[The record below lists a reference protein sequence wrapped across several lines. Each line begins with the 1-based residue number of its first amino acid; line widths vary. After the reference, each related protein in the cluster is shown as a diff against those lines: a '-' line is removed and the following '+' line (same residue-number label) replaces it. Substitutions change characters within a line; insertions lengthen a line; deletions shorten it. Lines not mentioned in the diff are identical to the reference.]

1 MMDGTTV
8 LTHEALWNAIYL
20 LNDAVVGI
28 FGMILSAAFCDI
40 TWTKK
45 RLLRY
50 WSCMAVILLVQG
62 VVYCVTQVGVLR
74 AIYPLVTHLPL
85 VVVLCVMKRQTI
97 WPIVSVLTAY
107 LCCQIRRWIALL
119 AMACFNGGSYLQ
131 STVELIVTLPLLWV
145 LLKFFAPA
153 VREIGRL
160 KPSMQFFFG
169 VMPAISY
176 VFDYLTR
183 IYTDMLERGLA
194 AAVEFMPSMC
204 CVLYL
209 VFVLRSSAENAERSR
224 LEQIQEGLRLQVSQA
239 TREIAGLRESDRQA
253 SAYRHDLR
261 HHMQYL
267 SDCIENGQTERA
279 QSYIH
284 QVCDEIEARRVRRFC
299 ENEAVNLL
307 LSSFAQRTE
316 DSGIPLRIR
325 AEVPQFLPVAETD
338 LCVLL
343 SNALENA
350 LHACQHLRSEGKGGD
365 IEVVAYEKSGKFFL
379 QVSNTCAPGVRFR
392 GGLPVTDTAG
402 HGIGVRSICSVV
414 ERYNG
419 VYSFAEKDG
428 RFVLRASL

>member
-1 MMDGTTV
+1 MTADTILYACNTV
-8 LTHEALWNAIYL
+8 
-20 LNDAVVGI
+20 AVGLFGI
-28 FGMILSAAFCDI
+28 VLSAAFCNI
-40 TWTKK
+40 RWT
-45 RLLRY
+45 RRNVC
-50 WSCMAVILLVQG
+50 CMIASTLAIFLIQG
-62 VVYCVTQVGVLR
+62 IVYLGIDPALGPYL
-74 AIYPLVTHLPL
+74 YPLHTHLPL
-85 VVVLCVMKRQTI
+85 AITLCVLSHERL
-97 WPIVSVLTAY
+97 WPVISVLTAY
-107 LCCQIRRWIALL
+107 LCCQLRRWLALVCVW
-119 AMACFNGGSYLQ
+119 AFSGGDRMQYA
-131 STVELIVTLPLLWV
+131 VELIVTLPLLWV

-176 VFDYLTR
+176 AFDYLTR

-267 SDCIENGQTERA
+267 SDCIKNGQTERA

-316 DSGIPLRIR
+316 DSGISLRIR
-325 AEVPQFLPVAETD
+325 AELPQFLPVAETD

-350 LHACQHLRSEGKGGD
+350 LHACQHLRAEGKGGD